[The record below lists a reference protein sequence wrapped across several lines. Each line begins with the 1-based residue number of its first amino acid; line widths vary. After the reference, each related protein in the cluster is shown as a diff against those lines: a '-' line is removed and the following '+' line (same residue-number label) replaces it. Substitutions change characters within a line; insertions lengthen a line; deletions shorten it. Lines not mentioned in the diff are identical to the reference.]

1 LKASPGRELLFN
13 MSEKLSK
20 EVYADLYSG

>member
-1 LKASPGRELLFN
+1 

-20 EVYADLYSG
+20 EVFIDESDLFKEIKYLLV